1 MRITEVVVDQL
12 HALEHRKLLVDALEG
27 GARHRNSLDA
37 MLFFWDESASV
48 TEAVVKCMQFRPI
61 LMSFLFFEKSFS
73 LLLVFYSFF
82 CVLSVSRLQPAG
94 RPEVKRFIRLVK
106 CGVVQGERSR
116 I

>member
-82 CVLSVSRLQPAG
+82 LCSFCFKTSTCRPSRGEALHSAS
-94 RPEVKRFIRLVK
+94 EVRR
-106 CGVVQGERSR
+106 GAR
-116 I
+116 